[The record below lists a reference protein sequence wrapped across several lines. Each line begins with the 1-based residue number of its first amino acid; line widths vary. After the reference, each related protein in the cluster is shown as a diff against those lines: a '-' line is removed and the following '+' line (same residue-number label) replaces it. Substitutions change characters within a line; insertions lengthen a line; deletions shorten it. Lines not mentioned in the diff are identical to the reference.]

1 MGDYRFVLFLEV
13 CYVFSYCVCSQRREF
28 KGQIGYKEG
37 KGEIELV
44 INVIDEEK
52 KEDAEAVVLL
62 SSCPRASEAGAEEA
76 LAMLSSYDRPVNLPH
91 TSLSISS
98 CERELQLQ
106 VFSEHSYSLST
117 LCSIDPSCIFD
128 LSYSIDPSCILEIS
142 GSVEPS
148 CSIETSGSIG
158 SSCSI
163 EPSVSVGSGCSID
176 LSLEEIYS
184 YVTPEKMY
192 SNFFNLGLLF
202 RALFEFYRDKLLLHI
217 YESVPVVVPQARSH
231 TERVIKDAFSVILD
245 SYIDNILSMRAVY
258 RFLKCPGIHLSG
270 YTEDRF
276 LSESSIALL
285 REELDL
291 LMPHCVEGVTKTVL
305 ALSNSESIRKNKKTL
320 LTDDL
325 VSVISSSISGA
336 FYKCVP
342 IFLELITSRE
352 FLKKVFFKN
361 IPGFDGKIFSPVS
374 QNILSLNR
382 RFFCKVSLLENR
394 YLVSMVLGMVLG
406 IGKEIPGIEELL
418 DSYVK
423 DLRDIVL
430 DSVSKGLFFA
440 LGSSGDIVPL
450 KAFIPVIEGV
460 SDYLRRETSLRI
472 TSRKKVFRERL
483 QIRGFWELD
492 VSSGEDDGFYKSL
505 DGVILNSKNYVGN
518 GFSYY
523 LMRVFAP
530 ICVSVAR
537 DVNKIFGSIIGSELS
552 LLTCFRLEARV
563 RYGMFDFIFSALSGM
578 DTLSEVDKKL
588 EKISPHVGMN
598 VCELYDD
605 IFSENIIE

>member
-1 MGDYRFVLFLEV
+1 FL
-13 CYVFSYCVCSQRREF
+13 
-28 KGQIGYKEG
+28 
-37 KGEIELV
+37 
-44 INVIDEEK
+44 
-52 KEDAEAVVLL
+52 
-62 SSCPRASEAGAEEA
+62 
-76 LAMLSSYDRPVNLPH
+76 
-91 TSLSISS
+91 
-98 CERELQLQ
+98 
-106 VFSEHSYSLST
+106 
-117 LCSIDPSCIFD
+117 
-128 LSYSIDPSCILEIS
+128 
-142 GSVEPS
+142 
-148 CSIETSGSIG
+148 
-158 SSCSI
+158 
-163 EPSVSVGSGCSID
+163 
-176 LSLEEIYS
+176 YS

-336 FYKCVP
+336 FCKCVP

-361 IPGFDGKIFSPVS
+361 IPGFDRKIFSPVA
-374 QNILSLNR
+374 QNILNLNR
-382 RFFCKVSLLENR
+382 RFFCEVSLLENR
-394 YLVSMVLGMVLG
+394 YLVSMVLG
-406 IGKEIPGIEELL
+406 IEKEIPGIADLL

-423 DLRDIVL
+423 NLRNMVL
-430 DSVSKGLFFA
+430 DSASRGLFFT
-440 LGSSGDIVPL
+440 LGSLGDIVPL
-450 KAFIPVIEGV
+450 KSFVPVTEGV
-460 SDYLRRETSLRI
+460 RDYLSRETLLRI
-472 TSRKKVFRERL
+472 TSRKKVFRGRL
-483 QIRGFWELD
+483 RIRGFWELD
-492 VSSGEDDGFYKSL
+492 GASGDDDDFYKSL
-505 DGVILNSKNYVGN
+505 DVVILDRKNYVGK
-518 GFSYY
+518 GFGYY
-523 LMRVFAP
+523 LMRVFTP

-537 DVNKIFGSIIGSELS
+537 DLNKIFSRSVGSELS
-552 LLTCFRLEARV
+552 LLTLFRLEARV
-563 RYGMFDFIFSALSGM
+563 RYGMFDFIFSVLLDIGL
-578 DTLSEVDKKL
+578 LSEVDEKL
-588 EKISPHVGMN
+588 KKISPRVGMN
-598 VCELYDD
+598 ICELFDD
-605 IFSENIIE
+605 IF